1 MKNMFKPGT
10 VYVATSA
17 IEGARRRLGVVLGR
31 EGRLVQLAFIDE
43 LTTGEVAWFNGRE
56 SVKVSTRTGEYNL
69 SSAVRAEAGD
79 AAMVMDIL
87 RKEYGYA
94 QNSK

>member
-1 MKNMFKPGT
+1 MTTFELGS
-10 VYVATSA
+10 VYVATA
-17 IEGARRRLGVVLGR
+17 AVEGARRRLGVVIGR
-31 EGRLVQLAFIDE
+31 DGKVVQFAFVDE
-43 LTTGEVAWFNGRE
+43 LATGEVAWINGRE
-56 SVKVSTRTGEYNL
+56 SAMVGTSVGEYNL

-87 RKEYGYA
+87 RKEYGYV